1 MPKDWC
7 LHAPDTW
14 HGVGMKYHKG
24 MHGFWQA
31 LVLIIL
37 TFLLFPAVKV
47 RAQESML
54 DSPYV
59 VPYYHEDMDGTWRKY
74 FTISQPLPVD
84 QNAGETG
91 YVWHS
96 YLEYAQSGTSPSY
109 WLPYGTTVETGT
121 PSQLRTLSVG
131 EHYYHV
137 YRTGEIPVGKWVVRQ
152 RNGRCVHSENKKSE
166 WRGIRVGDKICGG
179 AYYSGWLSYC
189 ADCGEPVLDSF
200 VYASKDRIETLRYLN
215 VDYGYYYLC
224 PNPACHHLENEG
236 YAKPHV
242 CKQVSPNRYVVVYD
256 GNGGVPDG
264 EGGYVDIQ
272 GRMLPSFHSY
282 DNKEEFEGRT
292 VEPVTHLTLCSFSRR
307 SYTFDGWNTEPD
319 GSGVSFADG
328 QEILNLTEY
337 NYLDENRQKDPRG
350 YVTLYA
356 QWIPTSSTL
365 RIDPGVGTYDGKE
378 GITEVTEGYGSSY
391 LADPQKLVPRSIHRV
406 SFQTNGG
413 GTIAPMDV
421 ERRFLSWRQ
430 EDPFRGKMKGDQYF
444 FTAPNGNVDVLTA
457 CYENEEIVLPTP
469 VKTGFHFGGWYED
482 KACEKTPVGF
492 GGETYLAKASVTLY
506 AKWSKLTL
514 WSYDNYEDNER
525 KGAVDLRWEQLDAM
539 KKAYQPYISEDG
551 THFTPIG
558 ELLSGEDAKVAKAYA
573 YSGAKQTFVVPS
585 TGFYEVE
592 ALGARGGNEETHG
605 KQGGKGGKVT
615 AKLYLTKGDVLT
627 ITVGGVNG
635 YGGGGKAD
643 VYARG
648 GGATRITSE
657 REGLLLVA
665 GGGGGATEF
674 ADGEAGGLE
683 TGLVAGAFAEGEDG
697 GLVAGA
703 FANCEDGGPTT
714 GLVDAFS
721 NGEDGSAGGGGGYVG
736 GKAGVVIRHKHSEEC
751 RIEHVHGPECYEE
764 RVEERTCHIDRT
776 PSSVNGWL
784 YDAAASASAM
794 DEYCPVCQKVTKK
807 NVVHFHAV
815 HDGCGA
821 KPWGNVCYE
830 SGTGELFIHSTKHV
844 CATCDYV
851 FAWFGGYDDG
861 SPSVTHI
868 YHVIV
873 SDLIC
878 PLGENGGCKYGYS
891 EGQVLGSSIAYGGS
905 SYVNPTAISY
915 AKEAGVCKDDG
926 SVRITS
932 VMIGMEEENELKGV
946 PANDLAAPEKVD
958 PAHVVIDAITDSIVD
973 VSFEAPK
980 DLGTPYWFR
989 VESYDAETGEKIS
1002 TSNVTKNVLTTG
1014 VAGYYY
1020 IYDQV
1025 VSRTVT
1031 EHNCTNAGELL
1042 RETTLRLTLTADVSF
1057 LHLAAVDVAGNI
1069 GPTTDIKL
1077 SKGASATDGI
1087 LWPVVT
1093 RKVEATCQD
1102 PSEANVYAAADGT
1115 CFVRAD
1121 GITPFRLSFESFV
1134 NGKASEEYQ
1143 ITEQAFYFSKDAPG
1157 QDYRFLT
1164 ILPKS
1169 RTAQS
1174 GAGQGGTGQSGA
1186 RQNGA
1191 GQNGAGMTE
1200 LSVSRFVR
1208 RGVGEEALLYDAG
1221 LTGAARSA
1229 DLTWNRFWQCFV
1241 APSSLHGSTVVVTP
1255 GAAAGEDDS
1264 YRHSAWEADIVQAL
1278 YVTLDGEAPVLTA
1291 NQDFAALSVINADT
1305 LTGGVI
1311 LFTASDALS
1320 GLGGLSVKVTNQ
1332 DNGDSHV
1339 FEGDENGIVRI
1350 EYDPEI
1356 HLFDGDVTIEVTAW
1370 DKVYNRVTVTYGK
1383 AEFDLKA
1390 TVTRILSPHDPVFKR
1405 GESGI
1410 LHVTAR
1416 GYADKICVEFPD
1428 AFKRRGQRADAAGTA
1443 AELSDALMTAAE
1455 SWDQT
1460 FVYAVPLDE
1469 VTEELYFCI
1478 PLDLEEDGE
1487 FEIVV
1492 RAFKGERELTERP
1505 QLCTVKVRGT
1515 ILDELR
1521 TRLR

>member
-1 MPKDWC
+1 MIRGARLKTDQR

-14 HGVGMKYHKG
+14 KGEDMKYLKAKG
-24 MHGFWQA
+24 IKSLAQA
-31 LVLIIL
+31 LALII
-37 TFLLFPAVKV
+37 FMFILLPAAKV
-47 RAQESML
+47 CAQESML
-54 DSPYV
+54 DNPYV
-59 VPYYHEDMDGTWRKY
+59 IPYYYEDTDGTWRKF
-74 FTISQPLPVD
+74 FTISQPLPAD
-84 QNAGETG
+84 GNAGETS
-91 YVWHS
+91 YVWHG
-96 YLEYAQSGTSPSY
+96 YKEYTRSGTSPSY
-109 WLPYGTTVETGT
+109 WLPYGTTVETGIK
-121 PSQLRTLSVG
+121 SQLRDLSIG
-131 EHYYHV
+131 EHYYDV
-137 YRTGEIPVGKWVVRQ
+137 RRTGEIPVGKWVVRQ
-152 RNGRCVHSENKKSE
+152 KNGRCIHSKNKKSE
-166 WRGIRVGDKICGG
+166 WAGIRVGDDICEG
-179 AYYSGWLSYC
+179 AYYSGWISYC

-215 VDYGYYYLC
+215 MDYGYYYLC

-264 EGGYVDIQ
+264 EGGYVDVQ

-319 GSGVSFADG
+319 GSGTAFADG

-365 RIDPGVGTYDGKE
+365 RIDPGFGTYDGEE
-378 GITEVTEGYGSSY
+378 GITEVTKGYGSSY

-413 GTIAPMDV
+413 GTIAPMEV
-421 ERRFLSWRQ
+421 QRRFLSWRQ
-430 EDPFRGKMKGDQYF
+430 EEPFRGKMKGDQYF
-444 FTAPNGNVDVLTA
+444 FTAPNGNVDMLTA
-457 CYENEEIVLPTP
+457 LYDNEEIVLPMP
-469 VKTGFHFGGWYED
+469 VKTGYHFGGWFED

-492 GGETYLAKASVTLY
+492 GGENYLAKTSVTLY

-514 WSYDNYEDNER
+514 WSYDNYEDNDR
-525 KGAVDLRWEQLDAM
+525 KGAVDLRWEQTDAT
-539 KKAYQPYISEDG
+539 KKAYQPFVSEDG
-551 THFTPIG
+551 THFTPLG
-558 ELLSGEDAKVAKAYA
+558 ELLGGEDAKVSRSFSC
-573 YSGAKQTFVVPS
+573 SGAKQTFVVPS
-585 TGFYEVE
+585 TGFYEIE
-592 ALGARGGNEETHG
+592 AFGARGGNEEAHG

-627 ITVGGVNG
+627 ITVGGING

-643 VYARG
+643 AYARG
-648 GGATRITSE
+648 GGATRIMSK

-683 TGLVAGAFAEGEDG
+683 TGLVAGAFADGENG
-697 GLVAGA
+697 GLVS
-703 FANCEDGGPTT
+703 GGSSVGEKGILETELGT
-714 GLVDAFS
+714 GAFS

-736 GKAGVVIRHKHSEEC
+736 GKAGFVTRHMHTEAC
-751 RIEHVHGPECYEE
+751 RISHVHGPECFEE
-764 RVEERTCHIDRT
+764 HVEERICRIDRT

-794 DEYCPVCQKVTKK
+794 DEYCPVCQKQTKK
-807 NVVHFHAV
+807 NVVHFHAI

-844 CATCDYV
+844 CATCGYV

-861 SPSVTHI
+861 SPSVTHT

-873 SDLIC
+873 SDRIC
-878 PLGENGGCKYGYS
+878 PFGENGGCKYGYS
-891 EGQVLGSSIAYGGS
+891 QGQVLGSSIAYGGS
-905 SYVNPTAISY
+905 SYVNPAAISCV
-915 AKEAGVCKDDG
+915 KEAGVCEGDG

-946 PANDLAAPEKVD
+946 AANDLAAPEKVN
-958 PAHVVIDAITDSIVD
+958 PAHAVIDAITDSIVD

-980 DLGTPYWFR
+980 DFGTPYWFR

-1014 VAGYYY
+1014 IAGYYY

-1042 RETTLRLTLTADVSF
+1042 RETTLRLTLTAEVSF
-1057 LHLAAVDVAGNI
+1057 LHLAAVDMAGNI

-1077 SKGASATDGI
+1077 SKGASAADGI

-1102 PSEANVYAAADGT
+1102 PSEANVYTAPDGT

-1143 ITEQAFYFSKDAPG
+1143 ITEQTFYFSKDEPG
-1157 QDYRFLT
+1157 QDYRFMT

-1169 RTAQS
+1169 RKAQS
-1174 GAGQGGTGQSGA
+1174 GVGQS
-1186 RQNGA
+1186 
-1191 GQNGAGMTE
+1191 GAGMTE

-1208 RGVGEEALLYDAG
+1208 RGVGEKALLYDAG

-1229 DLTWNRFWQCFV
+1229 DLTWNQFWQCFV

-1255 GAAAGEDDS
+1255 GAAAGEDAS
-1264 YRHSAWEADIVQAL
+1264 YRHSAWEADMTRAL

-1305 LTGGVI
+1305 LTDGVI

-1320 GLGGLSVKVTNQ
+1320 GLGGLNVKVTNQ

-1370 DKVYNRVTVTYGK
+1370 DMVFNRVTVTYGK

-1416 GYADKICVEFPD
+1416 GYADKICVEFPE
-1428 AFKRRGQRADAAGTA
+1428 AFKAA
-1443 AELSDALMTAAE
+1443 AESQDMPKVAGE

-1460 FVYAVPLDE
+1460 FVYGVPQDE

-1478 PLDLEEDGE
+1478 PLDLKEDGE
-1487 FEIVV
+1487 FEIIV
-1492 RAFKGERELTERP
+1492 RAYKGERVLTERP